1 MIAGFLRQTC
11 TWERRNGEDAWNHP
25 AYDDPEEISCR
36 WVRKSRV
43 IKGLMGEDVQTSAEV
58 MAQKPVEEHDR
69 LAFEGKSFLVVSVAT
84 TFVDAGGN
92 VLGRKVLVK

>member
-25 AYDDPEEISCR
+25 AYDDPEEIPCR

-43 IKGLMGEDVQTSAEV
+43 IKGLMGEDVVTSAEV
-58 MAQKPVEEHDR
+58 MVQKSVEENDR
-69 LAFEGKSFLVVSVAT
+69 LSFEGAPFAVVSVAT